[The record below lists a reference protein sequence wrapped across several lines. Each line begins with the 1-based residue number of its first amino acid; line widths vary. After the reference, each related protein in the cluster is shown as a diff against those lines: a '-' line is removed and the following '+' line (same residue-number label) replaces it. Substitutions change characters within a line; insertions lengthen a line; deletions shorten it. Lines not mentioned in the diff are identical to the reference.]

1 MPEPYNKFSSDYII
15 LYPLTKKIL
24 HLFKNINPN
33 IITLI
38 NLYISI
44 FITIFIFLYIRNP
57 NFQIKTYILLL
68 LIIRPFL
75 DALDGA
81 IARKYNKCTTFG
93 AKFDFYTDL
102 IYYSLIFLL
111 FLYHQNF
118 TIVLFMII
126 INIGHITQNNSLYIF
141 IHDNTLLL
149 STLFSFYFAF
159 TF

>member
-15 LYPLTKKIL
+15 LYPLTKNIL
-24 HLFKNINPN
+24 HLFKHISPN

-38 NLYISI
+38 NFYISI
-44 FITIFIFLYIRNP
+44 FITIFIFLYLNNP
-57 NFQIKTYILLL
+57 NFHIKICILLL

-81 IARKYNKCTTFG
+81 IARKYNKCTTLG
-93 AKFDFYTDL
+93 AKFDYYTDL

-111 FLYHQNF
+111 FFYHQNF
-118 TIVLFMII
+118 IIVLFIAI
-126 INIGHITQNNSLYIF
+126 INFGHITQNNSLYIF

-149 STLFSFYFAF
+149 TTLFSFYFAF